1 MNAMT
6 RQDVLRIARENDV
19 KFIRLQFTDLFGALK
34 NIAITVDHL
43 ETALDN
49 QCMFDGSSIDGF
61 ARVEESDMFLH
72 PDLSTFVIFPWRPQ
86 SGRVARLVCD
96 VYGPDGKPFAGDPR
110 NILRRALQHASEMGF
125 RLNIGPECEFFLFH
139 TDKDG
144 KPTTTTH
151 DEGSYFDLGPM
162 DLGEDAR
169 RDICLTLEELGFSV
183 EASHHEVAN
192 GQHEIDFRY
201 DEAMRTAD
209 NLMTFKLVVKTIA
222 KRHGLAASFMPKP
235 IADMAGSGLHAN
247 LSLSS
252 GETNLFADPSDPLG
266 LSKTAYAFIAGLM
279 AHAPALTAITN
290 PIINSYKR
298 LVSGFEA
305 PVYNAWALRNRSP
318 LIRVPAT
325 RGQATRVE
333 LRSPDPSCNPY
344 LAFAAILEAGLD
356 GIARDLKP
364 VAPVEQNLYT
374 LDAATRLQLGAH
386 RLPTSL
392 GEALTALEADAVI
405 LDALG
410 PHASERYLEAKW
422 REQDEFRHCV
432 HPWEL
437 ERYLGTC

>member
-72 PDLSTFVIFPWRPQ
+72 PDPDTFAIYPWRPQ
-86 SGRVARLVCD
+86 SGRVARLICD
-96 VYGPDGKPFAGDPR
+96 VHGPDGKPFSGDPR
-110 NILRRALQHASEMGF
+110 QILRRALQRASGMGY

-139 TDKDG
+139 TDKEG

-151 DEGSYFDLGPM
+151 DEGGYFDLGPM

-201 DEAMRTAD
+201 DEALRTAD

-247 LSLSS
+247 LSLSKDN
-252 GETNLFADPSDPLG
+252 TNLFADPSDPLG
-266 LSKTAYAFIAGLM
+266 ISREAYAFIAGLM
-279 AHAPALTAITN
+279 AHAPALTALTN
-290 PIINSYKR
+290 PIVNSYKR
-298 LVSGFEA
+298 LISGFEA

-356 GIARDLKP
+356 GIRRNLTP
-364 VAPVEQNLYT
+364 PAPVEQNLYT
-374 LDAATRLQLGAH
+374 LDAATRKAIGAD

-392 GEALTALEADAVI
+392 GEALTALEADPVI

-410 PHASERYLEAKW
+410 THASERYLEAKW
-422 REQDEFRHCV
+422 REHDAFRMCV

-437 ERYLGTC
+437 DRYLGTC

>member
-6 RQDVLRIARENDV
+6 RQDVVRIARENDV

-34 NIAITVDHL
+34 NIAITIDHL

-61 ARVEESDMFLH
+61 ARIEESDMFLY
-72 PDLSTFVIFPWRPQ
+72 PDLDTFAIFPWRPQ

-96 VYGPDGKPFAGDPR
+96 VHGPDGHPFGGDPR
-110 NILRRALQHASEMGF
+110 NILRRSLRKASAMGY
-125 RLNIGPECEFFLFH
+125 RLNIGLECEFFLFH

-144 KPTTTTH
+144 KPSTTTH
-151 DEGSYFDLGPM
+151 DEGGYFDLGPM

-201 DEAMRTAD
+201 DEALRTAD
-209 NLMTFKLVVKTIA
+209 NMMTFKLVVKTIA

-235 IADMAGSGLHAN
+235 LADMAGSGLHAN
-247 LSLSS
+247 LSLSADDR
-252 GETNLFADPSDPLG
+252 NLFADTEDPLG
-266 LSKTAYAFIAGLM
+266 LSREAYAFIAGLM
-279 AHAPALTAITN
+279 AHAPALCAITN

-305 PVYNAWALRNRSP
+305 PVHNAWALRNRSP

-325 RGQATRVE
+325 RGNATRLE
-333 LRSPDPSCNPY
+333 LRSPDPACNPY

-356 GIARDLKP
+356 GIRRDLTP

-374 LDAATRLQLGAH
+374 MDAATRKALGAEK
-386 RLPTSL
+386 LPATL
-392 GEALTALEADAVI
+392 GEALQALEADPVI

-410 PHASERYLEAKW
+410 PHAAERYLEAKW

-437 ERYLGTC
+437 DRYLGTC

>member
-1 MNAMT
+1 MT
-6 RQDVLRIARENDV
+6 GVQ
-19 KFIRLQFTDLFGALK
+19 TCAL
-34 NIAITVDHL
+34 
-43 ETALDN
+43 
-49 QCMFDGSSIDGF
+49 
-61 ARVEESDMFLH
+61 
-72 PDLSTFVIFPWRPQ
+72 
-86 SGRVARLVCD
+86 
-96 VYGPDGKPFAGDPR
+96 
-110 NILRRALQHASEMGF
+110 
-125 RLNIGPECEFFLFH
+125 
-139 TDKDG
+139 
-144 KPTTTTH
+144 
-151 DEGSYFDLGPM
+151 
-162 DLGEDAR
+162 
-169 RDICLTLEELGFSV
+169 
-183 EASHHEVAN
+183 
-192 GQHEIDFRY
+192 
-201 DEAMRTAD
+201 
-209 NLMTFKLVVKTIA
+209 
-222 KRHGLAASFMPKP
+222 P
-235 IADMAGSGLHAN
+235 IY

-252 GETNLFADPSDPLG
+252 GETNLFADSSDPLG

-279 AHAPALTAITN
+279 AHAPALSALTN

-325 RGQATRVE
+325 RGQTTRVE

-356 GIARDLKP
+356 GISRDLKP

-374 LDAATRLQLGAH
+374 LDAATRLQLGAQ

-422 REQDEFRHCV
+422 REQEEFRHCV